1 MLANTPV
8 SDRAT
13 KVAKLA
19 NAAMTSCKLTAAAA
33 ACCERLGNKVL
44 KLPRGSQ
51 AQQKAH
57 AAYEAATAHW
67 QVAQDDGGGSI
78 AVAHEAVAAA
88 SEARAAAEAA
98 GAVDAESEGEEVWV
112 GC

>member
-1 MLANTPV
+1 
-8 SDRAT
+8 
-13 KVAKLA
+13 
-19 NAAMTSCKLTAAAA
+19 MTSCKLTAAAA

-57 AAYEAATAHW
+57 AAYEAATAHR
-67 QVAQDDGGGSI
+67 QVAQDDMEAAVPV

>member
-1 MLANTPV
+1 
-8 SDRAT
+8 
-13 KVAKLA
+13 
-19 NAAMTSCKLTAAAA
+19 MTSCKLTAAAA
-33 ACCERLGNKVL
+33 ACCERLGNNVL

-98 GAVDAESEGEEVWV
+98 EAVDAESEGEEVWV
-112 GC
+112 GGAPPIR